1 MSSVT
6 LTEHPRFV
14 LVEPNPT
21 PARVGPTFQVV
32 CPSHEKALDL
42 LYSCHS
48 SEVIAIDFET
58 RGNDYS
64 LPRKDAQVVGIGLS
78 WDSGSMY
85 IDAFADYGNDVW
97 DLINRIVLEHPGLI
111 AHNVYFDGGWIRR
124 DFGQHSQW
132 LACTFGLYMQCA
144 SEGWEGQKWGLKEA
158 MVDVLRWQDTNE
170 HDLDQW
176 LVDNG
181 YCKQNKSPLKG
192 EMWRAPPHILGK
204 YCVLDAEATYLLY
217 TKHLEPIT
225 RRFPRIAEY
234 HKDDFIP
241 HVLIHIDQ
249 KMHGIAVNREQWL
262 KHADTLRQ
270 NIINSEAE
278 FRSHPKVTPLVQAWE
293 EAELAAFLATE
304 PPRYKKVKERTEPK
318 KYTAAGKLSKNWEK
332 WYALSQ
338 LPPEESKVWQAWK
351 EREAKIR
358 AGEMPGYRF
367 NIQSGD
373 NLRWLLYDNLQ
384 YPVVLTTE
392 TGLPA
397 IGEDALQAMGDVG
410 KILVNRNL
418 RVKELS
424 YIDDYLSKT
433 ETRNTIHPSF
443 KLPGTVTGRLAGKE
457 PNLQQCFA
465 PDTEALTPS
474 GWKLIK
480 DLQVGELV
488 WTIQPSTLFG
498 QWGPVQATTQRHYSG
513 DMVAI
518 GMSGN
523 TPLLVTPDHRLLLTG
538 DLNHPAETER
548 TRRVTATAANIH
560 AVRTKE
566 SMAHASLKPSTTTET
581 FFSERDIW
589 LAAAIQADGSSAR
602 VKNPYVWRFGFRRSH
617 KIEKF
622 IQLVGRPADHVDNK
636 GTHSWYKV
644 EFEHPLLTA
653 DKKFDLS
660 VLGDNQVD
668 TFVEALSFWDGHKRD
683 TAKGAFEF
691 TCVHEDVVDAIQG
704 LLSRHGYGVRKFKR
718 PRAYTLYIRKGAHRE
733 YNKQHVTHQPYD
745 GMVHCLSV
753 ETEHVLVRRGT
764 STYVTSQCP
773 KTAGTLLGFVSRPG
787 YSFVDCDVNALE
799 MVVTAELSQD
809 HNLLSLYGPG
819 AKKNDIYLFYGSM
832 MAGIGPKILS
842 LGYDPYNPTTEA
854 MDATKKAFKKE
865 RSIAKLLILSDNYG
879 SGVKKKQKIL
889 SLQGVDM
896 TLQEVQDMHNSLLEA
911 KSGVMAYVEWL
922 RDQWRANKGW
932 VENGYGLPI
941 CVDEKYEKD
950 LLNRVV
956 QGTGH
961 CILQLY
967 AKIAAQMLTD
977 AGIEWH
983 PIVMDWHDES
993 IVEVR
998 DDQVEQARTIMEKD
1012 AYAELNRV
1020 LGGTCPLKGS
1030 AAVAKTLAGIKLEE

>member
-14 LVEPNPT
+14 LVEPSPT

-78 WDSGSMY
+78 WDEGSVY
-85 IDAFADYGNDVW
+85 IDAFADYGNDAW
-97 DLINRIVLEHPGLI
+97 NLINRIILEHPGLI

-124 DFGQHSQW
+124 DFGRHPRW

-176 LVDNG
+176 LIDNG

-192 EMWRAPPHILGK
+192 EMWRAPPSILGK

-234 HKDDFIP
+234 HQEDFLP

-270 NIINSEAE
+270 DIVHSEVE
-278 FRSHPKVTPLVQAWE
+278 FRSHLKVAPLIEAWE
-293 EAELAAFLATE
+293 EAGLVAFLSTE

-318 KYTAAGKLSKNWEK
+318 KYTASGKLSKNWEK

-338 LPPEESKVWQAWK
+338 VPPEESKVWQAWK

-373 NLRWLLYDNLQ
+373 QLRWLLYDNLQ
-384 YPVVLTTE
+384 YPIVLMTE

-397 IGEDALQAMGDVG
+397 VGEDALQTMGDVG

-433 ETRNTIHPSF
+433 ENRNTIHPSF
-443 KLPGTVTGRLAGKE
+443 KLPGTVTGRLAGKS
-457 PNLQQCFA
+457 PNLQQ
-465 PDTEALTPS
+465 L
-474 GWKLIK
+474 
-480 DLQVGELV
+480 
-488 WTIQPSTLFG
+488 
-498 QWGPVQATTQRHYSG
+498 
-513 DMVAI
+513 
-518 GMSGN
+518 
-523 TPLLVTPDHRLLLTG
+523 
-538 DLNHPAETER
+538 
-548 TRRVTATAANIH
+548 
-560 AVRTKE
+560 
-566 SMAHASLKPSTTTET
+566 
-581 FFSERDIW
+581 
-589 LAAAIQADGSSAR
+589 
-602 VKNPYVWRFGFRRSH
+602 
-617 KIEKF
+617 
-622 IQLVGRPADHVDNK
+622 
-636 GTHSWYKV
+636 
-644 EFEHPLLTA
+644 
-653 DKKFDLS
+653 
-660 VLGDNQVD
+660 
-668 TFVEALSFWDGHKRD
+668 
-683 TAKGAFEF
+683 
-691 TCVHEDVVDAIQG
+691 
-704 LLSRHGYGVRKFKR
+704 
-718 PRAYTLYIRKGAHRE
+718 
-733 YNKQHVTHQPYD
+733 
-745 GMVHCLSV
+745 
-753 ETEHVLVRRGT
+753 
-764 STYVTSQCP
+764 P
-773 KTAGTLLGFVSRPG
+773 KTVGTLSGFISRPG

-809 HNLLSLYGPG
+809 RNLLALYGPG

-911 KSGVMAYVEWL
+911 KSGVMAYVDWL

-967 AKIAAQMLTD
+967 ARIASKMLTD
-977 AGIEWH
+977 SGIEWY